1 MPDKEKLFEQF
12 PPVSTEEWMN
22 RVKEDLKGRDFE
34 KKLVWRT
41 LEGFSVNPFYRR
53 EDIESLLYKDVPPG
67 EYPFLRGIYPG
78 RNEWY
83 IRQDIRVKDPKDAN
97 RKALDILNRGVT
109 SLGFIFDEDTEYNHA
124 LISTLLDGIY
134 TESIEIN
141 FSPEGKAKELLEA
154 FTSYLGKKGVKTG
167 SIKGA
172 IETDPL
178 GRLMVNGTL
187 CVPMDE
193 GMDYL
198 ADLHKSTPGLP
209 NYRLISVKGDAFGN
223 AGSGIVQE
231 LAFSLAMGSEYLS
244 QLTDRGVPV
253 DRAARSI
260 GFKFGIG
267 SNYFMEI
274 ARLRA
279 ARVLWAKIV
288 DAFGPDSQE
297 ACKIYVHS
305 VTSEWNKTI
314 YDPYVNMLRTQTEAM
329 SAALGGT
336 NSLSVQ
342 PFDSIFRE
350 PSEFSERVARNQQLL
365 LMEESHFDKV
375 NDPAAGSYYIEKL
388 TASIAAHAWDLF
400 VAVENDGGFLECLEK
415 GMIQEKVK
423 ETAGKRKAN
432 IRTRKEK
439 LLGTNFYPNDSEQI
453 SNAEI
458 KKAAGKPQESKGD
471 QQVEP
476 LNIFRAAEEF
486 EDLRMSVDSLEK
498 PPLVFLLTIGDPVMR
513 KARSQ
518 FAYGFFG
525 CAGYKVVDNLG
536 FDSPEEGAEAAIKAK
551 ADIVVVCSSDD
562 GYAASVPRIYEIL
575 QAGSRAITVV
585 AGEPACMDDLK
596 EKGISHFISM
606 RSNLLE
612 TLREYNRE
620 LGINKSF

>member
-53 EDIESLLYKDVPPG
+53 EDIESLLYTDIPPG

-83 IRQDIRVKDPKDAN
+83 IRQDISVKDPREAN
-97 RKALDILNRGVT
+97 SKALNILNRGVT
-109 SLGFIFDEDTEYNHA
+109 SLGFIFDEATEYSRA
-124 LISTLLDGIY
+124 LIRTLLDGIY

-141 FSPEGKAKELLEA
+141 FSPEGKAKELLG
-154 FTSYLGKKGVKTG
+154 FLTDYLVEKGVKPG

-187 CVPMDE
+187 CVPVDE

-198 ADLHKSTPGLP
+198 ADMHKSTPGLP
-209 NYRLISVKGDAFGN
+209 DYRLISVNGAAFGN
-223 AGSGIVQE
+223 AGSSIVQE
-231 LAFSLAMGSEYLS
+231 LAFSMAMGSEYLS
-244 QLTDRGVPV
+244 QLTDRGVEV
-253 DRAARSI
+253 DKAARSM
-260 GFKFGIG
+260 GFRFGIG
-267 SNYFMEI
+267 SNYFMEV

-288 DAFGPDSQE
+288 DAYRPGCGE

-305 VTSEWNKTI
+305 VTSEWNKTV

-336 NSLSVQ
+336 SSLTVQ
-342 PFDSIFRE
+342 PFDSIFRK

-375 NDPAAGSYYIEKL
+375 NDPSAGSYYIEKL
-388 TASIAAHAWDLF
+388 TASIAGHAWDLF
-400 VAVENDGGFLECLEK
+400 VGIENEGGFLECLQK
-415 GMIQEKVK
+415 GIIQEKVNA
-423 ETAGKRKAN
+423 TAEKRKAN
-432 IRTRKEK
+432 IRLRKEK
-439 LLGTNFYPNDSEQI
+439 LLGTNIYPNDSERI
-453 SNAEI
+453 SSADI
-458 KKAAGKPQESKGD
+458 KKAAGRAPESKDGPE
-471 QQVEP
+471 VEP

-486 EDLRMSVDSLEK
+486 EDLRLAVDSLDK
-498 PPLVFLLTIGDPVMR
+498 PPVVFLLTIGDPVMR
-513 KARSQ
+513 KARAQ

-525 CAGYKVVDNLG
+525 CAGYRVVDNLG
-536 FDSPEEGAEAAIKAK
+536 FDSPEEGADAAIKAR

-562 GYAASVPRIYEIL
+562 EYAAVVPRIDEL
-575 QAGSRAITVV
+575 TRAESKAITVV

-596 EKGISHFISM
+596 NKGIKHFISM

-612 TLREYNRE
+612 ALREYNRE

>member
-53 EDIESLLYKDVPPG
+53 EDIESLQHTDIPPG

-83 IRQDIRVKDPKDAN
+83 IRQDISVKDPREAN
-97 RKALDILNRGVT
+97 RKALNILNRGVT
-109 SLGFIFDEDTEYNHA
+109 SLGFIFDEDTEYSSE
-124 LISTLLDGIY
+124 LIRTLLDGIY

-141 FSPEGKAKELLEA
+141 FSPEGKAKELLGF
-154 FTSYLGKKGVKTG
+154 FTDYLVKKGVKPG

-178 GRLMVNGTL
+178 GRLMVNGRL
-187 CVPMDE
+187 CVAVDE

-198 ADLHKSTPGLP
+198 ADMHKSIPELP
-209 NYRLISVKGDAFGN
+209 NYRLISVNGAAFGN
-223 AGSGIVQE
+223 AGSSLVQE
-231 LAFSLAMGSEYLS
+231 LAFSMAMGSEYLS
-244 QLTDRGVPV
+244 QLTDRGVEV
-253 DRAARSI
+253 DKAARST
-260 GFKFGIG
+260 GFRFGIG
-267 SNYFMEI
+267 SNYFMEV

-288 DAFGPDSQE
+288 DAYGPDSQE

-305 VTSEWNKTI
+305 VTSEWNKTV

-336 NSLSVQ
+336 SSLTVQ

-375 NDPAAGSYYIEKL
+375 NDPSAGSYYIEKL

-400 VAVENDGGFLECLEK
+400 VAVENEGGFLECLKK

-423 ETAGKRKAN
+423 ATAEKRKVN
-432 IRTRKEK
+432 IRLRKEK
-439 LLGTNFYPNDSEQI
+439 LLGTNIYPNDSESI
-453 SNAEI
+453 RRADI
-458 KKAAGKPQESKGD
+458 KKATGKVPGSKGGPE
-471 QQVEP
+471 VEP
-476 LNIFRAAEEF
+476 LKIFRAAEEF
-486 EDLRMSVDSLEK
+486 EDLRLAVDSLDK
-498 PPLVFLLTIGDPVMR
+498 PPVVFLLTIGDPVMR
-513 KARSQ
+513 KARAQ

-536 FDSPEEGAEAAIKAK
+536 FGSPEEGADAAIKAK
-551 ADIVVVCSSDD
+551 ADIVVICSSDD
-562 GYAASVPRIYEIL
+562 EYPAVVPPIAALIRAE
-575 QAGSRAITVV
+575 SRAITVV

-596 EKGISHFISM
+596 EKGIKHFISM

-620 LGINKSF
+620 LGINETF

>member
-1 MPDKEKLFEQF
+1 MPDKDKLFEQF

-53 EDIESLLYKDVPPG
+53 EDIDSLLYTDVPPG

-83 IRQDIRVKDPKDAN
+83 IRQDISVKDPKDAN
-97 RKALDILNRGVT
+97 RKALNILNRGVT
-109 SLGFIFDEDTEYNHA
+109 SLGFIFDEDTEYDHA

-141 FSPEGKAKELLEA
+141 FSPAGKAKELLDA
-154 FTSYLGKKGVKTG
+154 FNAYLGEKGVKRG
-167 SIKGA
+167 SIRGA
-172 IETDPL
+172 VETDPL
-178 GRLMVNGTL
+178 GRLMVNGSL
-187 CVPMDE
+187 CVPVEE

-198 ADLHKSTPGLP
+198 AGMYESASSLP
-209 NYRLISVKGDAFGN
+209 DYRLISVNGASFGN

-231 LAFSLAMGSEYLS
+231 LAFSLAMGSEYLA
-244 QLTDRGVPV
+244 QLTERGIEV
-253 DRAARSI
+253 DKAARSI

-279 ARVLWAKIV
+279 SRILWAKIV
-288 DAFGPDSQE
+288 DAYGPLSQD

-305 VTSEWNKTI
+305 VTSDWNKTV

-329 SAALGGT
+329 SATLGGT
-336 NSLSVQ
+336 NSLTVQ

-375 NDPAAGSYYIEKL
+375 NDPSAGSYYIEKL
-388 TASIAAHAWDLF
+388 TASIASHAWDLF
-400 VAVENDGGFLECLEK
+400 TGIENDGGFLECLRK
-415 GMIQEKVK
+415 GIIQEKVR
-423 ETAGKRKAN
+423 ETAQKRKAN
-432 IRTRKEK
+432 IRSGKEK
-439 LLGTNFYPNDSEQI
+439 LLGTNFYPNDSERI
-453 SNAEI
+453 STKDI
-458 KKAAGKPQESKGD
+458 KKVTVRAAGKNGTTE
-471 QQVEP
+471 VEP

-498 PPLVFLLTIGDPVMR
+498 PPLVFLLTLGDPVMR

-525 CAGYKVVDNLG
+525 CAGYRVVDNLG
-536 FDSPEEGAEAAIKAK
+536 FDSPEEGAEAALKAE

-562 GYAASVPRIYEIL
+562 EYAVNVPLVAEKIH
-575 QAGSRAITVV
+575 AGSKAIIVV
-585 AGEPACMDDLK
+585 AGEPPCMDDLK
-596 EKGISHFISM
+596 KKGISHFISM

-620 LGINKSF
+620 LGINTSF